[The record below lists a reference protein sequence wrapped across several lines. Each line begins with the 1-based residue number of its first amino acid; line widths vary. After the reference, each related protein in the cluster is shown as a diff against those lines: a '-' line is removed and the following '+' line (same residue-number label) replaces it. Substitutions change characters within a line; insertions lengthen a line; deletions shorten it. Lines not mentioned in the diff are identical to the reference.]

1 MWDVNSLQHLN
12 SDPRLHDVP
21 MVGFVNPKEL
31 GSFVGL
37 PRNHRC
43 CVHSPCATTGMI
55 RKVATNVGI
64 AIIHHPPFITIF
76 MGVNHQFDGWFTI
89 FMGGINHQ
97 KLRWFMTLLGP
108 HITHLFTRL
117 MSRKGWNC
125 SPGAVLS
132 WACWWKKNSK
142 TWYMYICM
150 YIYIWINPSK

>member
-31 GSFVGL
+31 GSSVGL

-43 CVHSPCATTGMI
+43 CEHSPCATTGMI
-55 RKVATNVGI
+55 RKVVTNVGI

-76 MGVNHQFDGWFTI
+76 WGVNHQFDGWFTI

-97 KLRWFMTLLGP
+97 KSVVYDVAIPALLIFSTG
-108 HITHLFTRL
+108 
-117 MSRKGWNC
+117 
-125 SPGAVLS
+125 
-132 WACWWKKNSK
+132 
-142 TWYMYICM
+142 
-150 YIYIWINPSK
+150 